1 MSGRGEPN
9 PVDSGDSRDPGEIYL
24 EGYVKGMR
32 TDSTNG
38 TVLLT
43 IVVSSEFK
51 HDALRTTDDMGV
63 LQEIVFT
70 AKRMDD
76 ELNDD
81 AGVGA
86 ADDADDIDSGV
97 GWKTFTDPWEGGNQD
112 GEQ

>member
-1 MSGRGEPN
+1 MSGQGE
-9 PVDSGDSRDPGEIYL
+9 VESGQIYL

-32 TDSTNG
+32 TDSSNG
-38 TVLLT
+38 TILLT
-43 IVVSSEFK
+43 LVISNEYK

-70 AKRMDD
+70 AKQMDD
-76 ELNDD
+76 ELDD
-81 AGVGA
+81 AGV
-86 ADDADDIDSGV
+86 DDGDDIDTGL